1 MKEKLQC
8 DNCGGVLDH
17 EGNDIFGCKYCGM
30 KYKITGWVKKEE
42 TLGSYIDKL
51 EKSVIIPSKYNVIG
65 ANLEVSDDVKNFY
78 SEDAIA
84 EMVRKQLVDNIANYI
99 YNNFDSVV
107 EWYADTDIC
116 TMKTTYSARMR
127 VLKGDSK

>member
-8 DNCGGVLDH
+8 DNCGGVLEH

-42 TLGSYIDKL
+42 TLGSYIEKL
-51 EKSVIIPSKYNVIG
+51 EKSVIIPSKYNVIS
-65 ANLEVSDDVKNFY
+65 ANLEVSDEVKNLY
-78 SEDAIA
+78 PEDGTIA
-84 EMVRKQLVDNIANYI
+84 DLVKRKLVVNIANYI

-127 VLKGDSK
+127 VLKGE